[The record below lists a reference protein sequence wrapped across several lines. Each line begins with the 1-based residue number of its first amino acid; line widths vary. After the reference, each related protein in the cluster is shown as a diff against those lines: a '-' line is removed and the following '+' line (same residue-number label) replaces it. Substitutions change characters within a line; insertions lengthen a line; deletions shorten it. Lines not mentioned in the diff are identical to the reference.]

1 MRLGKSFGFPSA
13 THLGWQRADASS
25 LGLWELSDVGT
36 QRMAGTLESTV
47 QAQDWCEPVPSEE
60 RKWCQG
66 PCGRAK
72 ARAGRLG
79 CTAQWRQQERMGQTS
94 EERLPGCP
102 RQRVQDWPPPAGMR
116 TGECPTELLSLR
128 EAET

>member
-1 MRLGKSFGFPSA
+1 MRLGKSLGFPSA

-25 LGLWELSDVGT
+25 LGLWELSGVGT

-47 QAQDWCEPVPSEE
+47 QAQDWCEPVPCEE
-60 RKWCQG
+60 HKVVPGTLWE
-66 PCGRAK
+66 AK
-72 ARAGRLG
+72 ARAGR
-79 CTAQWRQQERMGQTS
+79 QWRRQERMGQTS
-94 EERLPGCP
+94 GERLPGCP